1 MLVPRGLVVGRDVP
15 VRPVLRPIPQWVVVV
30 GLPVM
35 VLVAAGTVW
44 LLLGSGAGGEQ
55 LDAIRTGST
64 LGIGLGGIVVLWLAV
79 RRQRS
84 TELDL
89 LQKYETHQLAERIAE
104 ASDRDA
110 TARRITDLYGKA
122 VDQLG
127 SGQAP
132 VRLGGLYALE
142 RLAQDNPRLR
152 QTVVD
157 VICAYLRMP
166 TLTQP
171 PRPDRPLG
179 RRRRWPSSSG
189 VPMPP
194 RGTHTVQQEREVRL
208 TAQRI
213 LEKHLKSDP
222 DDPPA
227 TFWPDIDLDLTGASL
242 VHLDLSDCRIRN
254 AQFSNAMFA
263 EDALFR
269 DTQFV
274 GESWFRGAEFAGEAR
289 FAGASF
295 AEDARFGDSKFSGEA
310 RFDGALFVQGAW
322 FQDATFTTNAW
333 FGNVEFTGDAW
344 FDRVAFT
351 GGSWFRGAEFIGGA
365 WFREARFTADAW
377 FDNVKFTE
385 NARFDDVTFTQNA
398 RFDNTI
404 FNGSAM
410 FDEATFGR
418 KSWFSGTE
426 FAKAARFDNAMFTDT
441 AMFNDAEFAAEAWFR
456 DARFNTDTRF
466 DNVKFGGGVGFGGTR
481 FAGKSRFAGLA
492 RADVEPATA
501 RVWPDGWLLTG
512 KPLSLDGHPG
522 AWMSLVHDE
531 AGQE

>member
-1 MLVPRGLVVGRDVP
+1 MRDGGNVSEPAGTSSPPSAAGMLASRGLVEQEMP
-15 VRPVLRPIPQWVVVV
+15 VRPVLRPVPQWVVVL
-30 GLPVM
+30 GIPVM

-44 LLLGSGAGGEQ
+44 LLLRSGAGGEQ

-89 LQKYETHQLAERIAE
+89 LQKYEAHQLAERIAND
-104 ASDRDA
+104 SDRDA

-127 SGQAP
+127 SDQAP

-142 RLAQDNPRLR
+142 RLAQDNTQLR

-166 TLTQP
+166 TLAQP
-171 PRPDRPLG
+171 PRSGGPLG
-179 RRRRWPSSSG
+179 RRRRQLLPPSNG
-189 VPMPP
+189 TP
-194 RGTHTVQQEREVRL
+194 RSTHASQQEREVRL

-222 DDPPA
+222 DSPPA

-242 VHLDLSDCRIRN
+242 VHLDLSYCRIRN

-269 DTQFV
+269 DAEFV

-295 AEDARFGDSKFSGEA
+295 SEDARFGSTRFSRDA
-310 RFDGALFVQGAW
+310 RFDGALFLKGAW
-322 FQDATFTTNAW
+322 FQDARFTTDAW

-344 FDRVAFT
+344 FDQVTFNEGA
-351 GGSWFRGAEFIGGA
+351 WFRGAEFIGGA
-365 WFREARFTADAW
+365 WFREARFTKNAW
-377 FDNVKFTE
+377 FDNAKFTE
-385 NARFDDVTFTQNA
+385 NARFDGVTFFQNA
-398 RFDNTI
+398 RFDNTV
-404 FNGSAM
+404 FNGAAM
-410 FDEATFGR
+410 FEEASFGR
-418 KSWFSGTE
+418 KSWFLGTW
-426 FAKAARFDNAMFTDT
+426 FAGAARFDNSV
-441 AMFNDAEFAAEAWFR
+441 FNDAAVFDDAEFSAEVWFR
-456 DARFNTDTRF
+456 EATFN
-466 DNVKFGGGVGFGGTR
+466 VGPR
-481 FAGKSRFAGLA
+481 FAGYA
-492 RADVEPATA
+492 RTDVEPGSS
-501 RVWPDGWLLTG
+501 RVWPDGWMLTG
-512 KPLSLDGHPG
+512 KPLPLRGRPG
-522 AWMSLVHDE
+522 TWMWLVRGRGGE
-531 AGQE
+531 E